1 VDPVS
6 KLANPYRCNLC
17 GKLRENDAN
26 HWLLLFGRYP
36 VSQDDGKP
44 FVVLIETWT
53 ERRAR
58 GATAEHACGLE
69 CALKLA
75 ERWLTTHSF
84 DPASSRPVA
93 REQVVGAPLAA
104 PAPSVPTREEGSDV

>member
-1 VDPVS
+1 M
-6 KLANPYRCNLC
+6 KLLNPYRCNRC
-17 GKLRENDAN
+17 GKDRANDTN
-26 HWLLLFGRYP
+26 HWLLLFARYP

-44 FVVLIETWT
+44 FVVFIESWT

-58 GATAEHACGLE
+58 AASAVHACGLE

-75 ERWLTTHSF
+75 ERWLTAHSF
-84 DPASSRPVA
+84 DPASARPIA

-104 PAPSVPTREEGSDV
+104 PDSSVPTREEGSDG